1 MKKIKNIKFSLFQ
14 YIWKI
19 NSLFLLL
26 VNRKLSIRDSN
37 FQELISI
44 TIKYFDIVEI
54 VKKIY
59 EFERLKYV
67 VFRKKEIALFNYVNQ
82 PSNPLI
88 YSTQLNFITERLKFD
103 NDLEKQ
109 KKILESL
116 FELNKFKDDKFTKRL
131 LKLNFN
137 KKSKKT

>member
-1 MKKIKNIKFSLFQ
+1 M
-14 YIWKI
+14 
-19 NSLFLLL
+19 FLLL

-54 VKKIY
+54 VKKLH

-88 YSTQLNFITERLKFD
+88 YSIQLNLITERLKFN

-116 FELNKFKDDKFTKRL
+116 YVKNNFKDDKFTKRL
-131 LKLNFN
+131 LKLNYN
-137 KKSKKT
+137 KKTKKT